1 MPTTE
6 IRCVCAAA
14 RARARDLYGHLEGRI
29 VWLTH
34 RTTPTSSYC
43 GTLHI
48 PQDLPGYLYLD
59 RGDTDRSKT
68 WHHQDIARV
77 SRVVYRLHHPDDV
90 HGDITYVHRP
100 DDEYLHRA
108 HHRGWVT
115 GSYRDEN
122 LLSGELSGEI
132 EALPGQVGQLLRE
145 AHAADRPW
153 RLDLSE
159 RIDGVPA
166 VVVLAVQGLDPQ
178 RPQDWT
184 RWQY

>member
-6 IRCVCAAA
+6 IRCVCTAA
-14 RARARDLYGHLEGRI
+14 RARAHDWYGHLEGRT
-29 VWLTH
+29 VWVTH
-34 RTTPTSSYC
+34 RSQPTSSYC

-48 PQDLPGYLYLD
+48 LQDLPGYLYLD

-77 SRVVYRLHHPDDV
+77 SRVVYRLYHPDDV

-100 DDEYLHRA
+100 DDEELHRA

-115 GSYRDEN
+115 VSYKDGD
-122 LLSGELSGEI
+122 LLSGSGELSGELTG
-132 EALPGQVGQLLRE
+132 LPGQVGQLLRE

-159 RIDGVPA
+159 RIDGV
-166 VVVLAVQGLDPQ
+166 LAVQGLDPQ

-184 RWQY
+184 RWH

>member
-14 RARARDLYGHLEGRI
+14 RARARDLYGHLEGRT

-34 RTTPTSSYC
+34 RTTPTSSYR

-108 HHRGWVT
+108 HHRGWATV
-115 GSYRDEN
+115 SYKDGD
-122 LLSGELSGEI
+122 LI
-132 EALPGQVGQLLRE
+132 EALPGQAGQLQLLRE

-166 VVVLAVQGLDPQ
+166 VVVLTVQ
-178 RPQDWT
+178 
-184 RWQY
+184 